1 MGLGAED
8 RRRNAAR
15 VRGRWMAAALVAWM
29 LVVQVLSGTAALIH
43 AHGGLGGHLHLVAG
57 GVHQPD
63 HARHELWHRSQHE
76 GLADTHHHGAAAEQ
90 DGAAQGSHEDV
101 ERVVFA
107 FPKAP
112 PVVDGPSEGVSL
124 PSWEALVTLALA
136 VPAEEGLEAV
146 VAARAASR
154 EPGGVPPSGG
164 ALPLRI

>member
-43 AHGGLGGHLHLVAG
+43 AHSGLGGHLHLVAG
-57 GVHQPD
+57 GLHQPE
-63 HARHELWHRSQHE
+63 HARHESWHRSQHA
-76 GLADTHHHGAAAEQ
+76 GLADTHHHGAAAER

-136 VPAEEGLEAV
+136 VPAEEGFEAV
-146 VAARAASR
+146 VAAWTASH
-154 EPGGVPPSGG
+154 ESASGPLTGGS
-164 ALPLRI
+164 LPLRI

>member
-1 MGLGAED
+1 MGTGAED

-43 AHGGLGGHLHLVAG
+43 AHGGLEGHLHLVAG

-63 HARHELWHRSQHE
+63 HERHESWHRSQHA
-76 GLADTHHHGAAAEQ
+76 GLDDTHHHGETPGR
-90 DGAAQGSHEDV
+90 DGKAQGSHEDV

-112 PVVDGPSEGVSL
+112 PVVDGPSEGVTL

-136 VPAEEGLEAV
+136 VPANEGLEAV
-146 VAARAASR
+146 VAARTASHELR
-154 EPGGVPPSGG
+154 GDSHSGG
-164 ALPLRI
+164 TLPLRI